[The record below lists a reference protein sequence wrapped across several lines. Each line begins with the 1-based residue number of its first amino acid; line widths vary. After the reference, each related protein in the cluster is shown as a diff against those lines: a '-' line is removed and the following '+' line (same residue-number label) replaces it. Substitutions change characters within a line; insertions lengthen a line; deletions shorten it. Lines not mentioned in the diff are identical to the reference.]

1 MSHFEISY
9 KKIVVMADAFNWPLR
24 KCNHSNLNEICTCF
38 YFIKN
43 KYDTSRAV
51 QWWYYDWARMQ
62 IHNALSSQKR
72 LCPTGERLII
82 EFYNTSI
89 IIPYRKTH
97 YTERQSM
104 ISPTM
109 DIQSWKKRQSLEN
122 LRKYYLKKKCDV
134 EKKRKNSMSNN

>member
-62 IHNALSSQKR
+62 IHNALSSQIR
-72 LCPTGERLII
+72 LCPTVERLII

-89 IIPYRKTH
+89 IIPYLTYH
-97 YTERQSM
+97 TERPSM
-104 ISPTM
+104 IANNGYS
-109 DIQSWKKRQSLEN
+109 K
-122 LRKYYLKKKCDV
+122 LKKTTISRKFILVLFKKKVRCRK
-134 EKKRKNSMSNN
+134 EKKKFNV

>member
-9 KKIVVMADAFNWPLR
+9 QKIVVMADAFNWPLR

-97 YTERQSM
+97 YTERPSM
-104 ISPTM
+104 IANNGYSKL
-109 DIQSWKKRQSLEN
+109 KKTTIS
-122 LRKYYLKKKCDV
+122 RKFTEVLFKKKCDV
-134 EKKRKNSMSNN
+134 EKKRKNSMSKN